1 MRARGELA
9 AEGGVPKRS
18 GMSGCECKR
27 DSAQPLIDNRPDAKQ
42 LEITLKRIKRALISV
57 YDKTGIVEFARSLAG
72 LDVEIVSTGGT
83 SRLLATSGI
92 PVREVSQLTGFPE
105 ILDGRVKTLNPYIAG
120 GLLAIRDNAE
130 HMNQV
135 AEHKIPLI
143 DLVCVNLYPF
153 VETIRKPDVRFEDAI
168 ENIDIGGPSMIRA
181 AAKNFQDVAVLTS
194 PDDYNAVSTA
204 LREGKGVLTREVL
217 FDLARKAFLRTARYD
232 AQIAQYLSGI
242 GRDSAFPSNLFMDF
256 EKISDLR
263 YGENPHQHASF
274 YKWGGV
280 PASGLAAA
288 KQLQGKELSY
298 NNIVDAEAAWNLV
311 REFDSAACCIIKH
324 TNPCGTA
331 IAGSLPEAYLKA
343 YAADPVS
350 AFGSIIA
357 LNQVVDAATATE
369 LAKLFVEAIIAP
381 GYRPEALSVLSSK
394 KNLRVLTADLSGTEQ
409 GWARFDMKRVSGGV
423 LLQDVDEVL
432 LGSESKVVT
441 KREPTEKEQR
451 DLHFAWR
458 VAKHVKSNAIVLAQ
472 DGCTVGVGAG
482 QMSRVDSVKLSI
494 QKAQP
499 TAQGSVMA
507 SDAFFPFRDGI
518 DEAGKAGV
526 TAIIQPGGSVRDSE
540 VIDAANE
547 HGIAMIF
554 TGLRHFKH

>member
-1 MRARGELA
+1 
-9 AEGGVPKRS
+9 
-18 GMSGCECKR
+18 
-27 DSAQPLIDNRPDAKQ
+27 
-42 LEITLKRIKRALISV
+42 LKRIKRALISV
-57 YDKTGIVEFARSLAG
+57 YDKTGIVEFARTLAG

-83 SRLLATSGI
+83 SRLLDTNGI
-92 PVREVSQLTGFPE
+92 KVREVSQLTGFPE

-130 HMNQV
+130 HMKQV
-135 AEHKIPLI
+135 AEHKIGLI

-153 VETIRKPDVRFEDAI
+153 AETVRKPNVTFEEVI

-181 AAKNFQDVAVLTS
+181 AAKNFQDVAVVTS
-194 PDDYNAVSTA
+194 PDDYKTVADG
-204 LREGKGVLTREVL
+204 LLEGKGALSREAL

-232 AQIAQYLSGI
+232 AQIAQYLSTI
-242 GRDSAFPSNLFMDF
+242 GQSGDFPPNLFMDF

-280 PASGLAAA
+280 PAYGLAAA

-331 IAGSLPEAYLKA
+331 IATSLKEAYLKA

-357 LNQVVDAATATE
+357 LNQIVDEGTATE

-381 GYRPEALSVLSSK
+381 GYRPGALAVLSSK
-394 KNLRVLTADLSGTEQ
+394 KNLRVLTADLTGTDRD
-409 GWARFDMKRVSGGV
+409 WARFEVKRVSGGI
-423 LLQDVDEVL
+423 LLQDVDNAL
-432 LGSESKVVT
+432 LGLESKIVT
-441 KREPTEKEQR
+441 NRRPTEKEHQ

-472 DGCTVGVGAG
+472 DGHTVGVGAG

-499 TAQGSVMA
+499 TAKGSVMA
-507 SDAFFPFRDGI
+507 SDAFFPFRDSI

-526 TAIIQPGGSVRDSE
+526 TAIIQPGGSVRDAE
-540 VIDAANE
+540 VIEAANE
-547 HGIAMIF
+547 HGIAMTF